1 MVIFRSCRN
10 LKNDLNQNKF
20 DQDIETKKF
29 RFLPI
34 IPCLLF
40 FPFPIFNSF
49 PIAQGPLNRT
59 CFDFWRMCW
68 EKNSKNVIM
77 LNKLMENGRVKCARY
92 WPEEVDQQL
101 NFQVEDVTFSVT
113 LLVKDSHRFSG
124 RKLLS
129 FFNQSYKLPPLVVIK
144 K

>member
-1 MVIFRSCRN
+1 
-10 LKNDLNQNKF
+10 
-20 DQDIETKKF
+20 
-29 RFLPI
+29 
-34 IPCLLF
+34 
-40 FPFPIFNSF
+40 
-49 PIAQGPLNRT
+49 
-59 CFDFWRMCW
+59 
-68 EKNSKNVIM
+68 M